1 MIWGTGQANG
11 RTSTAGTEALG
22 VTSPALKHQQ
32 WSVYDTSCCGLQVL
46 DLTAETYLED
56 GAIIDLDAL
65 DEVELAAYQPQRQR
79 RKRQR
84 LQEQVRK
91 LNIISTIL

>member
-1 MIWGTGQANG
+1 M
-11 RTSTAGTEALG
+11 
-22 VTSPALKHQQ
+22 
-32 WSVYDTSCCGLQVL
+32 QVL

-56 GAIIDLDAL
+56 GAIIDLDGV
-65 DEVELAAYQPQRQR
+65 DELQLAAYQPQRRR

-91 LNIISTIL
+91 LIIWQSQALRACAVHAEGVVSYQSRFWCSRSDRQLLCPICRR